1 MIWEI
6 DAIHSQAAFAVRH
19 MMIST
24 VKGRF
29 KGLRGK
35 LTLDKEHLERSWVEA
50 EVDVVSIDTGD
61 SGRDAHLRSP
71 DFFNAEKY
79 PTMTFKST
87 KVEAAADDEYRAT
100 GDLTIHGITREVIFV
115 VVYHGQAKDFSGKPR
130 VGLSAKAQINRKD
143 FDLTWN
149 MVLETG
155 GMVVSKDVRIEVDLQ
170 AVSLE
175 EKEDFTR

>member
-29 KGLRGK
+29 KVLRGK
-35 LTLDKEHLERSWVEA
+35 LALDKEHLERSWVEA
-50 EVDVVSIDTGD
+50 EVDVASIDTGD
-61 SGRDAHLRSP
+61 SSRDAHLRSP
-71 DFFNAEKY
+71 DFFDGEKY
-79 PTMTFKST
+79 PTMTFKSM
-87 KVEAAADDEYRAT
+87 KVEAAADDEYRVT
-100 GDLTIHGITREVIFV
+100 GDLMMHGITREVIFV

-155 GMVVSKDVRIEVDLQ
+155 GVVVGEDVKIEVDLQ
-170 AVSLE
+170 AVSQE
-175 EKEDFTR
+175 EKEDFTE

>member
-6 DAIHSQAAFAVRH
+6 DAIHSQAAFAVSH

-29 KGLRGK
+29 KVLQGK
-35 LTLDKEHLERSWVEA
+35 LALDKEHVERSWVEA
-50 EVDVVSIDTGD
+50 EVDVASIDTGD
-61 SGRDAHLRSP
+61 SSRDAHLRSP
-71 DFFNAEKY
+71 DFFDAEKY

-87 KVEAAADDEYRAT
+87 RVEAAADDEYRVT
-100 GDLTIHGITREVIFV
+100 GDLTMHGITREVIFV
-115 VVYHGQAKDFSGKPR
+115 VMYHGQAKDFSGKPR

-143 FDLTWN
+143 FALTWN

-155 GMVVSKDVRIEVDLQ
+155 GLLVGEEVRIEVDLQ
-170 AVSLE
+170 AVSQGV
-175 EKEDFTR
+175 KEDFTG

>member
-6 DAIHSQAAFAVRH
+6 DAIHSQAAFAVRY

-29 KGLRGK
+29 KGLQGK
-35 LTLDKEHLERSWVEA
+35 LALDKEHLERSRVEA
-50 EVDVVSIDTGD
+50 EVDVASIDTGD
-61 SGRDAHLRSP
+61 SSRDTHLRSP
-71 DFFNAEKY
+71 DFFDAEKY

-87 KVEAAADDEYRAT
+87 KVEAAAEDGYRVT
-100 GDLTIHGITREVIFV
+100 GDLTMHGITREVIFV
-115 VVYHGQAKDFSGKPR
+115 VVYHGQAKDFSGKLR

-155 GMVVSKDVRIEVDLQ
+155 GVVVSEDVRIEVDLQ
-170 AVSLE
+170 AIALE
-175 EKEDFTR
+175 EKEDFTE